1 MKLKRIAVGHGTLER
16 YGDCIQ
22 YAEAN
27 FMESTLITQQD
38 LKQRAQSMAFSK
50 YKQIKR
56 EVHKKEAQRRLNW
69 FLSIVKAK
77 KVATVWLARAR
88 AHLNLKYERD

>member
-77 KVATVWLARAR
+77 KSSYRMVGKSKGPFKL
-88 AHLNLKYERD
+88 EI